1 MLKLIHKQTQHGKSS
16 PVRAVTFF
24 LLGLSLIII
33 SGGFYRHQLEKISLA
48 ASKKPSLKKNLASF
62 PMIKGQWEGS
72 DVEISENILRI
83 AGSDDYLNRLYID
96 KDTPKWVMLYIAYSS
111 RPRSMIGHKPQA
123 CYVGNGWVHDYTDK
137 YHFST
142 LQNGEVE
149 YLIHRFHKPSP
160 NSEQITV
167 VNYYIINGKISCDED
182 VFSGLGWRSPNLNG
196 DPAHYVAQVQIS
208 SALENSA
215 IAFARIFT
223 DQILDHFNNNFAQK
237 TPE

>member
-1 MLKLIHKQTQHGKSS
+1 MLKQNRKKTRPNRHS
-16 PVRAVTFF
+16 PAKAAAFF
-24 LLGLSLIII
+24 LVGLSLIII
-33 SGGFYRHQLEKISLA
+33 SGGFYRHQLETTTFA
-48 ASKKPSLKKNLASF
+48 AGKKPTLRKKLTSL
-62 PMIKGQWEGS
+62 PMVMGKWEGK

-83 AGSDDYLNRLYID
+83 ADNDDYLNRLYVD
-96 KDTPKWVMLYIAYSS
+96 RDTREWAMLYIAYSS

-137 YHFST
+137 HFFST
-142 LQNGEVE
+142 LQNREVE
-149 YLIHRFHKPSP
+149 SLIHRFHKPSSQ
-160 NSEQITV
+160 SEQVVV
-167 VNYYIINGKISCDED
+167 VNYYIINGKISCDEN

-215 IAFARIFT
+215 IALARIFT
-223 DQILDHFNNNFAQK
+223 DQILDHFNDNFSQK